1 MYLQVEIY
9 SHIEIPHS
17 HFNKNLNNDITQLES
32 ELLSSSSPYKDN
44 IRIHSVLRT
53 RSSLRIFAVL
63 CGLCN
68 PQQGEREMLR
78 AKGSRYGMKGPSDI
92 SSLEGDG
99 IEHLRHVTQR
109 SDKSGR
115 ELHSPS
121 GKIKRRRSLSL
132 FLPPP
137 FFSF

>member
-1 MYLQVEIY
+1 MKPI
-9 SHIEIPHS
+9 S
-17 HFNKNLNNDITQLES
+17 T
-32 ELLSSSSPYKDN
+32 SSSLNTLFLCAY
-44 IRIHSVLRT
+44 L
-53 RSSLRIFAVL
+53 VL

-99 IEHLRHVTQR
+99 IEHLRFVTHR

-115 ELHSPS
+115 ELHAPS
-121 GKIKRRRSLSL
+121 GKIEKAALFSYPFSCCPHSFHFNRLFHLNYSPHRFPLHPFKRCISLVRARHAN
-132 FLPPP
+132 
-137 FFSF
+137 